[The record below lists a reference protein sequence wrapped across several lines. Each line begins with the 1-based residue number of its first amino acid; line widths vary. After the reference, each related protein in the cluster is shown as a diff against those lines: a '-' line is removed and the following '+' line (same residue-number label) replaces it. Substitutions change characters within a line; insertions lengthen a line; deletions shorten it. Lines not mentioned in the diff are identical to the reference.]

1 MVPVVDLIAYS
12 ANETFVCVFN
22 IGTSM
27 YYYRFFYLLYVY
39 IYVSFSFSFL
49 ILPFFMILQTGP
61 STASQPTYVPKTIII
76 HCGPNL
82 DAHPAAR

>member
-1 MVPVVDLIAYS
+1 MKLSCVFLISVPVCIVIA
-12 ANETFVCVFN
+12 
-22 IGTSM
+22 
-27 YYYRFFYLLYVY
+27 FFIYY
-39 IYVSFSFSFL
+39 IYIHVSFSFSFL
-49 ILPFFMILQTGP
+49 IFLFFMILQTGP